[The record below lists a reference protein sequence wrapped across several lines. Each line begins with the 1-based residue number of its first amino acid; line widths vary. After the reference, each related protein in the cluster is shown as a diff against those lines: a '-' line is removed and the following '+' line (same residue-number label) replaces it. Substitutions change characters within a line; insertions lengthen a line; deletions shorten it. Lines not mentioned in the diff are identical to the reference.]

1 MQNTFAAKQK
11 VTALYIHVPF
21 CLHKCHYCDF
31 YSVPFAESSLQQWHQ
46 GILKEI
52 ELSYMA
58 ATAGAF
64 SKSPLQ
70 TIYYGGGTPSLV
82 PLSLLSEQLSLISNT
97 FGICTEAEITLE
109 ANPGIKDIPSLRS
122 LGVSRLSFGLQST
135 SDRLLRMLGRRTTV
149 DSCIEDVLRAERA
162 GFDRIAVDLMIGL
175 PGQTLADLQETLSVI
190 TKLPIGHISYY
201 SLTIA
206 AGTPFEKWYGDRP
219 DLLPSEELEREMYYL
234 VLSSLE
240 DAGVFPY
247 EISNASRRGEESRHN
262 LVYWQ
267 ADSYLGLGPAAHSYL
282 GGVRRGN
289 IASLAKWSENVNIHY
304 QTASSG
310 TDKGKWQPEQFLPG
324 TVEEIIDEAAA
335 RKETVLLGLRL
346 LSGVSRHN
354 FRKRHC
360 RELTEEFAEQISK
373 LQNRELLQLEVDS
386 IKLTRLGLDLANQV
400 FLEFV

>member
-1 MQNTFAAKQK
+1 LQNTFAARQR

-31 YSVPFAESSLQQWHQ
+31 YSIPFEDASLQQWHQ

-52 ELSYMA
+52 KLSYIA
-58 ATAGAF
+58 AVNGAF
-64 SKSPLQ
+64 YTSPLH

-82 PLSLLSEQLSLISNT
+82 PPSLLSEQLGLISNT
-97 FGICTEAEITLE
+97 FGIRTDAEITLE
-109 ANPGIKDIPSLRS
+109 ANPGLKDISSLRA
-122 LGVSRLSFGLQST
+122 LGINRLSFGLQST
-135 SDRLLRMLGRRTTV
+135 SDHLLRVLGRRTTA
-149 DSCIEDVLRAERA
+149 DACIKDVLRAEKA
-162 GFDRIAVDLMIGL
+162 GIDRIAVDLMIGL
-175 PGQTLADLQETLSVI
+175 PGQTLADLRETLSLV

-206 AGTPFEKWYGDRP
+206 AGTPFALRYGDRP
-219 DLLPSEELEREMYYL
+219 DLLPTEELEREMYDL
-234 VLSSLE
+234 VLYSLE
-240 DAGVFPY
+240 NAGIFPY

-289 IASLAKWSENVNIHY
+289 IASLFKWLERVNSLY
-304 QTASSG
+304 LTASNI
-310 TDKGKWQPEQFLPG
+310 TDKSERQSECFFPG
-324 TVEEIIDEAAA
+324 TAEEIVDEVAA

-346 LSGVSRHN
+346 LSGVSSRN

-360 RELTEEFAEQISK
+360 AELTQEFAEQISK
-373 LQNRELLQLEVDS
+373 LQSRGLLQPEADS
-386 IKLTRLGLDLANQV
+386 IRLTRLGLDLANQV
-400 FLEFV
+400 FLEFI

>member
-1 MQNTFAAKQK
+1 MQSTFAARQR

-31 YSVPFAESSLQQWHQ
+31 YSIPFEDASLQQWHQ

-52 ELSYMA
+52 ELSYISA
-58 ATAGAF
+58 VKGAF
-64 SKSPLQ
+64 NASPLH

-82 PLSLLSEQLSLISNT
+82 PPSLLSEQLSLISNT
-97 FGICTEAEITLE
+97 FGIRADAEITLE
-109 ANPGIKDIPSLRS
+109 ANPGLKDISSLRA
-122 LGVSRLSFGLQST
+122 LGINRLSFGLQSA
-135 SDRLLRMLGRRTTV
+135 SERLLRVLGRRNTAGA
-149 DSCIEDVLRAERA
+149 CIKDVLRAEKA
-162 GFDRIAVDLMIGL
+162 GIDRIAVDLMIGL
-175 PGQTLADLQETLSVI
+175 PGQTLADLQETLSLV

-206 AGTPFEKWYGDRP
+206 AGTPFALRYGDRP
-219 DLLPSEELEREMYYL
+219 DLLPTEELEREMYDL
-234 VLSSLE
+234 VLYTLE
-240 DAGVFPY
+240 NAGISPY

-289 IASLAKWSENVNIHY
+289 ISSLTKWLERVNSQY
-304 QTASSG
+304 LTASNI
-310 TDKGKWQPEQFLPG
+310 TDKSERQSEYFFPG
-324 TVEEIIDEAAA
+324 TAEEIIDEIAA

-346 LSGVSRHN
+346 LSGVSSQN

-360 RELTEEFAEQISK
+360 AELTQEFAEQISK
-373 LQNRELLQLEVDS
+373 LQSRGLLQLEADS
-386 IKLTRLGLDLANQV
+386 INLTRLGLDLANQV
-400 FLEFV
+400 FLEFI

>member
-219 DLLPSEELEREMYYL
+219 DLLPSEELEREMYDL

-262 LVYWQ
+262 LIYWQ

-289 IASLAKWSENVNIHY
+289 IASLVKWSENVNIHY